1 MSSEILFLVPICPIF
16 NQLLH
21 VCIMLNIFCFEKN
34 DLNGH
39 LIFLAFY
46 VLENYMEASQQV
58 DRITRSNGGKTRQ
71 LGQDNALYFVF
82 NCNKKIKRHFD
93 KKIIFL
99 QNIAVTF

>member
-1 MSSEILFLVPICPIF
+1 
-16 NQLLH
+16 
-21 VCIMLNIFCFEKN
+21 
-34 DLNGH
+34 
-39 LIFLAFY
+39 
-46 VLENYMEASQQV
+46 MEASQQV